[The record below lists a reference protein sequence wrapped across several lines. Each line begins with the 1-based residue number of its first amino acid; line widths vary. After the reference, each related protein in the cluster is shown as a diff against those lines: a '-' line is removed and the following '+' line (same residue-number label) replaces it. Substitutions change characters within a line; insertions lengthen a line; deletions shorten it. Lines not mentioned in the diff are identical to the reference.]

1 MNRGGRREGEES
13 RVQSWAGIRSWF
25 ANKIRVLNGQT
36 KWTGRPVADLLTG
49 FSSPR
54 QPEDLLV
61 FVQLSLHAPLP
72 PHIALLIRSRIEINL
87 DILTGA
93 GFLSFYRLIV
103 PTPSSFLIGRLY
115 VSYRWVLSKVLK
127 NKNALVSLYEK
138 LINSWQINLLLF
150 EWSLIGAT
158 FSISIVKS
166 FFEREIIEWNKM

>member
-93 GFLSFYRLIV
+93 GFLSFIPFNR
-103 PTPSSFLIGRLY
+103 SSFLIGRLY
-115 VSYRWVLSKVLK
+115 VSYRWVLSKVSK

-166 FFEREIIEWNKM
+166 FFEREIMEWNKM

>member
-93 GFLSFYRLIV
+93 GFLSFV
-103 PTPSSFLIGRLY
+103 PFNRSNSFL
-115 VSYRWVLSKVLK
+115 
-127 NKNALVSLYEK
+127 
-138 LINSWQINLLLF
+138 LF
-150 EWSLIGAT
+150 N
-158 FSISIVKS
+158 
-166 FFEREIIEWNKM
+166 REIIRFLSMSFIKSVEKQECTSIIVRKINQ